1 MQQFDTDISA
11 YSKYRPQYP
20 ATVAQALAGLVKYRG
35 VCWDAGT
42 GTGIMAAALA
52 KYFNLI
58 CATDVLQEMLRLA
71 PANKSI
77 LYSCQPAE
85 QTDFPDDFFDL
96 IVAAQSAHWFQLDLF
111 YQECKRVARE
121 GAAIAIIG
129 YSSPTL
135 PSILQTIYDYIEQQL
150 LGNYWSPKIEI
161 LDNGYQQ
168 IDFPFQEIEVRLEP
182 IRCNWTIAELI
193 GFITSWS
200 AATNFLADGNAGEMH
215 DAISELNKAWPEASK
230 PIALSFPLCSRI
242 GYVK

>member
-1 MQQFDTDISA
+1 MHQFETDTNA
-11 YSKYRPQYP
+11 YAQYRPQYP
-20 ATVAQALAGLVKYRG
+20 ESVAQTLAGLVKYRG
-35 VCWDAGT
+35 VAWDAGT
-42 GTGIMAAALA
+42 GTGIMATELA

-58 CATDVLQEMLRLA
+58 CATDILPEMLRLA
-71 PANKSI
+71 PANKGV

-85 QTDFPDDFFDL
+85 QTDFPDDFVDL

-135 PSILQTIYDYIEQQL
+135 PSILQPIYDYIEHQL

-161 LDNGYQQ
+161 LDNGNQQ

-182 IRCNWTIAELI
+182 IHCNWTIEELT

-200 AATNFLADGNAGEMH
+200 ATRNFLADGKANEMQ
-215 DAISELNKAWPEASK
+215 DAINELNKAWPQASK

-242 GYVK
+242 GYI